1 MEKEVIKVEGLKKY
15 FPVKSGFFSRNI
27 KYLKAVD
34 DVNIVIK
41 KGETLSLVG
50 ESGCGKTTLG
60 KTVIRLYD
68 PTEGTIKFKD
78 LDITLLSSSELRKV
92 RKNFQMI
99 FQDPYSS
106 LNPRQRVESI
116 VGEGLYIHNLVER
129 NRINEEVKS
138 ILYDVGLQQ
147 DVMQRYPHE
156 FSGGQRQRI
165 AIARALAVKPEF
177 IVCDEP
183 ISALDVSIQA
193 QIINLFLKLKKD
205 YKLTYLF
212 ISHDLRVVRYI
223 SDRVA
228 VMYLGKIV
236 EIATSNELYNNPL
249 HPYTQL
255 LLSSVPNLD
264 PSSKIKRQVIKGDP
278 PSPVAIPRGCRFHTR
293 CPIAEDICMNSDPEL
308 RRINENHS
316 VACHKV

>member
-1 MEKEVIKVEGLKKY
+1 MEKEVIKVQGLKKY
-15 FPVKSGFFSRNI
+15 FPVKSGFFSRDI
-27 KYLKAVD
+27 KHLKAVD
-34 DVNIVIK
+34 DVDIVIN

-78 LDITLLSSSELRKV
+78 LDITSLSSSELRKV
-92 RKNFQMI
+92 RKKFQMI

-106 LNPRQRVESI
+106 LNPRQRVDSI

-129 NRINEEVKS
+129 NRINEVVKS

-236 EIATSNELYNNPL
+236 EIAASNELYNNPL

-293 CPIAEDICMNSDPEL
+293 CPLAEDICMNSEPEL
-308 RRINENHS
+308 RRINDDHS